1 MTWVKDFIMK
11 ISLQTKVLS
20 LISILLLLII
30 ILLAVIFSYMQA
42 LETERHV
49 EQLAQQAARSISLM
63 PEIITIVEKNEKSQ
77 KVHSIA
83 ARLKEQIDA
92 EDVIIENR
100 KEIVYSYSAPD
111 LIGEK
116 NFDYISF
123 RALVFGGSYTME
135 APSHNGPSLL
145 GVVPIYADNGNYNKV
160 LGVVI
165 VKFLKKDIYNSI
177 YKQIKSIALFSLV
190 VLMVGIIG
198 GIFLT
203 KSIRKDT
210 LGLEPHEISSLYRE
224 RNAIILSIKEGV
236 IAFNQQG
243 KLTLINHSAS
253 KMLNL
258 TEADIG
264 QDIEEIIPDMN
275 MMELLKSGKALTDIE
290 ISINGTNFIFSIIP
304 IIENDSIVG
313 GVASFKD
320 KTELKKI
327 MDTLS
332 EVKDYSEGLRAQT
345 HEFANKLYLLSGLL
359 QLGRHKEAYEYIQQE
374 SKIHH
379 TQNQILFSQIRD
391 TNIQAILLGKIGKAS
406 ELKIQF
412 EIDQESSIDTLPPHI
427 TVSDLVTMIGNIIDN
442 AFDAVRNEQMKQV
455 TFNITDIGNDII
467 IEVIDYGKGIPD
479 DKFDSLF
486 IKGYSSKGKNR
497 GYGLFNVK
505 DVVTRLEGT
514 IEVSPNQGKGTIF
527 TIYLPKKYK
536 NHYGVE

>member
-1 MTWVKDFIMK
+1 MK

-20 LISILLLLII
+20 LISILILLII
-30 ILLAVIFSYMQA
+30 ILLAGIFSYMQA
-42 LETERHV
+42 LETKRHV
-49 EQLAQQAARSISLM
+49 EQLAGQAARSLSLM
-63 PEIITIVEKNEKSQ
+63 PEIISMVEKN
-77 KVHSIA
+77 KVSKNVQSIA
-83 ARLKEQIDA
+83 AQLKEQIDA

-100 KEIVYSYSAPD
+100 KEIIYSYSAPEI
-111 LIGEK
+111 IGEK

-123 RALVFGGSYTME
+123 RALVFGGSYTIE
-135 APSHNGPSLL
+135 TESHNGPALL
-145 GVVPIYADNGNYNKV
+145 GVVPIYKNNGNYSKV

-165 VKFLKKDIYNSI
+165 VKFLKKDIFSSI
-177 YKQIKSIALFSLV
+177 YKQIKSITLFSLG
-190 VLMVGIIG
+190 VLMIGIIG

-236 IAFNQQG
+236 IAFNQHG
-243 KLTLINHSAS
+243 ELTLINHSAS

-258 TEADIG
+258 TDSDTG
-264 QDIEEIIPDMN
+264 QHIEEIIPDLN
-275 MMELLKSGKALTDIE
+275 MMGLLKSGKSLTDIE
-290 ISINGTNFIFSIIP
+290 ISINCNNFIFSIIP
-304 IIENDSIVG
+304 ITENDSIVG

-320 KTELKKI
+320 KTEFKKI
-327 MDTLS
+327 LDTLS

-359 QLGRHKEAYEYIQQE
+359 QLGRYSEAYEYIQQE

-391 TNIQAILLGKIGKAS
+391 TNVQAILLGKIGKAS

-412 EIDQESSIDTLPPHI
+412 EIDPESSIDTLPSHI
-427 TVSDLVTMIGNIIDN
+427 TVSDLVTLMGNIVDN
-442 AFDAVRNEQMKQV
+442 AFDAVRNEQLKHV

-467 IEVIDYGKGIPD
+467 IEVIDTGKGIPD
-479 DKFDSLF
+479 EKFDSLF
-486 IKGYSSKGKNR
+486 IKGYSSKGTNR

-505 DVVTRLEGT
+505 EIVDRLEGT
-514 IEVSPNQGKGTIF
+514 IEVSPNQVKGTIF
-527 TIYLPKKYK
+527 TIYLPKNLK
-536 NHYGVE
+536 NNHGVE